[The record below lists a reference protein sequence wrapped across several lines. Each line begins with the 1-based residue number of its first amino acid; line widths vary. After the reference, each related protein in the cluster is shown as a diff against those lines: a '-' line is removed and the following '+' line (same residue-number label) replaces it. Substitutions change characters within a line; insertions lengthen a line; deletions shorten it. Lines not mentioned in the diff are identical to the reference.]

1 MMSIKEIMTDNL
13 TTVNPN
19 TIVTQVS
26 KLFEQNT
33 FHHIPVVNDENIC
46 VGIISKS
53 DYFQIQDQMTKMNQE
68 KADKSNQLLWRSL
81 LAEDIMT
88 SPIISLDIGE
98 ELESAVDIF
107 LENRVHSLVITEDGK
122 CKGIVTTFDLI
133 KTLK

>member
-26 KLFEQNT
+26 LFEQNT

>member
-26 KLFEQNT
+26 LFEQNT

-53 DYFQIQDQMTKMNQE
+53 DYFQIQDQMAKMNQE

>member
-107 LENRVHSLVITEDGK
+107 LENRVHSLVIIEDGK